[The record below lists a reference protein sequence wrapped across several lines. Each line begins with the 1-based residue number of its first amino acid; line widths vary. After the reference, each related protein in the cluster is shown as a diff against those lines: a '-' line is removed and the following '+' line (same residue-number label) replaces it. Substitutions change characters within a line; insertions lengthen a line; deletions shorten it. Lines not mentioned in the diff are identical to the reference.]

1 MNREYIIIIICILF
15 VGFFYMQS
23 GTTTTEQ
30 PVDQV
35 QQPDPIQSDINDTT
49 NTTAPDSL
57 RQQLFIMDGTK
68 RYWLEKL
75 FYAGWTYI
83 GLMLLFAGG
92 LSKFGH
98 LIVLAFCLCMLQNY
112 LAENN

>member
-1 MNREYIIIIICILF
+1 MNKEYIIIIICILF
-15 VGFFYMQS
+15 VGYFYMQS
-23 GTTTTEQ
+23 GTITTEQ
-30 PVDQV
+30 PVEQV
-35 QQPDPIQSDINDTT
+35 QQPDSIQSDINDTT
-49 NTTAPDSL
+49 KTTAPDSL
-57 RQQLFIMDGTK
+57 RKQFFIMGGTK

-112 LAENN
+112 LAENK